1 MAKGGLSHSRLG
13 WSTWIG
19 TEIFQ
24 EACCDEYRYRH
35 SVSRTHLYDTAIAPI
50 RRHRSVVIESSTENF
65 SIRFVADLFL
75 IELDPEVLMYF
86 SVKSTFMQE
95 AGTVKEIVEAEE
107 NSEEGPV
114 FVIQPIGDA
123 VFADLVARVGREE
136 NLSVHDRSSTGFA
149 VVASEDYQMGQTVEV
164 SIVH

>member
-1 MAKGGLSHSRLG
+1 
-13 WSTWIG
+13 
-19 TEIFQ
+19 
-24 EACCDEYRYRH
+24 
-35 SVSRTHLYDTAIAPI
+35 
-50 RRHRSVVIESSTENF
+50 
-65 SIRFVADLFL
+65 
-75 IELDPEVLMYF
+75 MYF